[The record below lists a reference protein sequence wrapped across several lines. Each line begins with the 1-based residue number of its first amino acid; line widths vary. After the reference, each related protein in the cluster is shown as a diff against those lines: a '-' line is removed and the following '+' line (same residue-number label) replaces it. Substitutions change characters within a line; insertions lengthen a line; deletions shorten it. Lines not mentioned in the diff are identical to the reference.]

1 MREWLMKE
9 YIRFR
14 HCEDGV
20 TLVEY
25 GIALALAVQS
35 APAPLRSAGDV
46 NGIMGDASGDDRRPG
61 ELNSNFRWAGEPRG
75 AGPSTSRRSAHN

>member
-25 GIALALAVQS
+25 GVAVALAV
-35 APAPLRSAGDV
+35 AVGIGALTLLGADITVAMGAAGAAMP
-46 NGIMGDASGDDRRPG
+46 N
-61 ELNSNFRWAGEPRG
+61 
-75 AGPSTSRRSAHN
+75 